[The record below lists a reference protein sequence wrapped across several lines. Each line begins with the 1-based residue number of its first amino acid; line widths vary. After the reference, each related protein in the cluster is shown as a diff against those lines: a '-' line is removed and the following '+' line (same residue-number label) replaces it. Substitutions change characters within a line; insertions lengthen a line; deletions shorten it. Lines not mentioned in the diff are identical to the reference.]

1 MSFNHINSLGEKRK
15 PFLVISD
22 FKAKKINVIEIS
34 ELEKYDIE
42 FCIDENYKKSE
53 HSHHLK
59 KLLSHL
65 MNTKKSLIKYR
76 RE

>member
-34 ELEKYDIE
+34 ELEKYDIKT
-42 FCIDENYKKSE
+42 FK
-53 HSHHLK
+53 HLCK
-59 KLLSHL
+59 I
-65 MNTKKSLIKYR
+65 NVYN
-76 RE
+76 